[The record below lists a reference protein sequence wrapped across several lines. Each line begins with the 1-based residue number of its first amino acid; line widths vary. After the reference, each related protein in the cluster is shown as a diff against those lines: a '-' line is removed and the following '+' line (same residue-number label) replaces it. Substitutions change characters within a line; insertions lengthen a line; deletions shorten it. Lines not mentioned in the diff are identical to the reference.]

1 MFSPGW
7 YRSGEVRVLVGQYY
21 SVLRSVLRTRPQLR
35 GCLSRCRH
43 CRIFFITHPRNA
55 GRKDLGC
62 PFGCSDAHRRQQ
74 STKRSVE
81 YYRGK
86 YGKILRRYQNAK
98 RKPVEPRWRCHSHGE
113 AEEEASEK
121 RVAQSQGQ
129 SRRFDPGMVEHLR
142 IVISRIEQRVI
153 SADEILE
160 MLIRVFLRQHSMP
173 VIRRIDYVV
182 SYLNE
187 NPP

>member
-7 YRSGEVRVLVGQYY
+7 YRRGEIRALVGQYY
-21 SVLRSVLRTRPQLR
+21 WVLRSVLRTRPHLR

-43 CRIFFITHPRNA
+43 CRIFFLTDPRNR

-62 PFGCSDAHRRQQ
+62 PFGCSDAYRRQQ

-81 YYRGK
+81 YYRGEH
-86 YGKILRRYQNAK
+86 GKILRRYQNEK
-98 RKPVEPRWRCHSHGE
+98 RKPVESTRGCQCP
-113 AEEEASEK
+113 EEHELQASDNP
-121 RVAQSQGQ
+121 QSSEQ
-129 SRRFDPGMVEHLR
+129 SNRFDPGMVEHLR
-142 IVISRIEQRVI
+142 IVISLIEQRI
-153 SADEILE
+153 LSRDEILE
-160 MLIRVFLRQHSMP
+160 MLDRVFLRQQG
-173 VIRRIDYVV
+173 IGGDRRIDYVV